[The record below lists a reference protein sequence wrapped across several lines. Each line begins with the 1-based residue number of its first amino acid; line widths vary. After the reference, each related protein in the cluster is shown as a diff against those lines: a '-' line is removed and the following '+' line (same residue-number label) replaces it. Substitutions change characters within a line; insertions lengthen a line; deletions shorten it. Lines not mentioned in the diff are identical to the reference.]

1 MHVIACLG
9 SDSVISQNQFRLL
22 RNASGDLAEVFE
34 DRLRSAGVMI
44 AMLDDWDNPH
54 YLTRI
59 WYMHQIC
66 HLVLSLCVL
75 AGLFSSSELA
85 PISCSARVVSR
96 ACVLGSSQANMESA
110 YT

>member
-44 AMLDDWDNPH
+44 AMLDDWYGH
-54 YLTRI
+54 
-59 WYMHQIC
+59 H
-66 HLVLSLCVL
+66 
-75 AGLFSSSELA
+75 
-85 PISCSARVVSR
+85 
-96 ACVLGSSQANMESA
+96 SQARRS
-110 YT
+110 